1 MKFVKMQA
9 CGNDFVVVDARGM
22 QRDWS
27 KLAIAICQRHFS
39 IGADGLLLVVPSTV
53 ADLGM
58 RIFNPDGSE
67 AEACGNGLRCVAK
80 YAWENLAAGNQELR
94 IETLAGI
101 SRVRPYMT
109 AGRVDRVQV
118 SMGIPR
124 FEAEDIPVA
133 MGQVLDITPILDYP
147 LSVGGRELSLT
158 FVSLGNPHAVCFWP
172 EPVAG
177 FPLAEAA
184 PEVGR
189 HSIFPQGVNFEVA
202 NMIDRGHLEAR
213 VWERGVGETLACGT
227 GACAIA
233 VAARLHGYCHNQV
246 DIKLPGGT
254 LTVDWDGEGEVLLT
268 GPVELAFDGEWPE
281 E

>member
-1 MKFVKMQA
+1 
-9 CGNDFVVVDARGM
+9 
-22 QRDWS
+22 
-27 KLAIAICQRHFS
+27 
-39 IGADGLLLVVPSTV
+39 
-53 ADLGM
+53 
-58 RIFNPDGSE
+58 
-67 AEACGNGLRCVAK
+67 
-80 YAWENLAAGNQELR
+80 
-94 IETLAGI
+94 
-101 SRVRPYMT
+101 
-109 AGRVDRVQV
+109 
-118 SMGIPR
+118 MGIPR
-124 FEAEDIPVA
+124 FEAEDIPVV
-133 MGQVLDITPILDYP
+133 MGQILDITPILDYP

-172 EPVAG
+172 EPVTG
-177 FPLAEAA
+177 FPLAEAG